1 MIDVANEFRVPT
13 YVFWTST
20 ASWLGLKFHLQALRD
35 DHGRDI
41 PTEFKKKDRIS
52 AELVSASFI
61 NPVPVDVLP
70 GMALDK
76 SSSDLVLNFAKRIRE
91 AKGVVL
97 NTFMELE
104 PHALHHLIHD
114 ENSPAMYSVGPVLSL
129 TVIFLCFGSMGSFG
143 EDQLK
148 EICLALERT
157 GFRFLW
163 CLRHSLP
170 NDRRAFASDFV
181 DPKLVLPEGFLDRTV
196 EIGKIVSWAPQVAI
210 LSHPAVGGFVSHCG
224 WNSLLESLWFGV
236 PVATWPLFS
245 EQQLN
250 AFEMVKELGLA
261 VEIKM
266 DYKWGFDSEIDGNHE
281 AVLVSAQ
288 EIEVGIRRVMEGDSD
303 IRKRV
308 REMKEKS
315 RMAVMEG
322 GSSHSSLGC
331 FIGNVFDNLQ

>member
-1 MIDVANEFRVPT
+1 MIDVANELRVLT
-13 YVFWTST
+13 YTCFGPPLLAGSSLIT
-20 ASWLGLKFHLQALRD
+20 FHLQALRD

-41 PTEFKKKDRIS
+41 RTEFKKKDRIS
-52 AELVSASFI
+52 AELVSPGFI

-70 GMALDK
+70 GMVFDK
-76 SSSDLVLNFAKRIRE
+76 SSSNLVKD
-91 AKGVVL
+91 KGSQSVVL

-104 PHALHHLIHD
+104 PHALHHLIHE

-129 TVIFLCFGSMGSFG
+129 IAFLCFGSMGSFG
-143 EDQLK
+143 EGQLK

-170 NDRRAFASDFV
+170 NDRPAFPSNFV
-181 DPKLVLPEGFLDRTV
+181 DPKLVLPEGFLDRTE
-196 EIGKIVSWAPQVAI
+196 EIGKIISWAPQVAI
-210 LSHPAVGGFVSHCG
+210 LSHPAVRGFVSHYG

-250 AFEMVKELGLA
+250 AFVMVKKLGLA
-261 VEIKM
+261 VEMKM
-266 DYKWGFDSEIDGNHE
+266 DYNWGFDSEIDGNQE

-288 EIEVGIRRVMEGDSD
+288 EIEVGIRRVMEGESD

-308 REMKEKS
+308 RDVKEKS

-322 GSSHSSLGC
+322 GSSHFSLGC